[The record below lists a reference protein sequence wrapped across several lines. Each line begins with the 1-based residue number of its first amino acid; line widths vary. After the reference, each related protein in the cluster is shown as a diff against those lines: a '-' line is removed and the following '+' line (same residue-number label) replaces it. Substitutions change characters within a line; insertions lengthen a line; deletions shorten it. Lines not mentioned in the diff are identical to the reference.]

1 MKLMSDDA
9 CHCSSIQKRTII
21 ISRCVTRSTY
31 LDNSSIKNGSFMLQT
46 VSFCPHKG
54 CWIRIFIL
62 TVLDAL
68 NVHNERRKMP
78 FSAPGN
84 KDTRVGSDKTSTGS

>member
-1 MKLMSDDA
+1 
-9 CHCSSIQKRTII
+9 
-21 ISRCVTRSTY
+21 
-31 LDNSSIKNGSFMLQT
+31 MLQT